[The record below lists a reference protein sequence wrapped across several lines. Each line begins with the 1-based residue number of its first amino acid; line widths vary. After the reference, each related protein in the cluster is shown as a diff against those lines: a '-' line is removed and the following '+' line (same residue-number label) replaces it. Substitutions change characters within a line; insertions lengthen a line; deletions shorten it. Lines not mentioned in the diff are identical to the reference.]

1 MNNNICD
8 RLPLGRSLAV
18 LAKTYFGALTKRL
31 EHLEI
36 ERYYSILI
44 IIESNEKDCTQQF
57 ICDELKMDKVS
68 MVRIIDYL
76 IEKKFVKKV
85 VNPNDRRE
93 HFITLTKKAV
103 SNLPLIHQAI
113 DEVNA
118 AALKGIAKEKQKE
131 LYVHLNTI
139 QQNLATL
146 PSEKIYINYK
156 KASKKS

>member
-8 RLPLGRSLAV
+8 RLPLGRSLAI
-18 LAKTYFGALTKRL
+18 LAKTYYGALTKRL

-44 IIESNEKDCTQQF
+44 LIEIHGMNCTQQF

-85 VNPNDRRE
+85 VNSKDRRE
-93 HFITLTKKAV
+93 HFIQLTNKAIKL
-103 SNLPLIHQAI
+103 LPAIHKAI
-113 DEVNA
+113 EEVNS
-118 AALKGIAKEKQKE
+118 AALKGINHDKRKE
-131 LYVHLNTI
+131 LYAHLNAI
-139 QQNLATL
+139 QRNLAHL
-146 PSEKIYINYK
+146 PSEKIFINYK
-156 KASKKS
+156 KSSRKS

>member
-8 RLPLGRSLAV
+8 RLPLGRSLAI
-18 LAKTYFGALTKRL
+18 LAKTYYGALTKRL

-44 IIESNEKDCTQQF
+44 LIENNGTTCTQQF

-76 IEKKFVKKV
+76 IDKKYVKKV

-93 HFITLTKKAV
+93 HFIQLTTKAIKI
-103 SNLPLIHQAI
+103 LPEIHMAI

-118 AALKGIAKEKQKE
+118 AALNGINKVAQKE
-131 LYVHLNTI
+131 LYHNLNAI
-139 QQNLATL
+139 QRNLAHL
-146 PSEKIYINYK
+146 PAQKIFINYK
-156 KASKKS
+156 KSNKKL

>member
-18 LAKTYFGALTKRL
+18 LAKTYYGALTKRL

-44 IIESNEKDCTQQF
+44 LIENHGSNCTQQF

-76 IEKKFVKKV
+76 IEKKYVKKV
-85 VNPNDRRE
+85 VNPSDRRE
-93 HFITLTKKAV
+93 HFIQLTKKSIAV
-103 SNLPLIHQAI
+103 LPSIHQAI
-113 DEVNA
+113 DEVNT
-118 AALKGIAKEKQKE
+118 AALKGISKEKQKE
-131 LYVHLNTI
+131 LYGHLNTI
-139 QQNLATL
+139 QRNLAHL
-146 PSEKIYINYK
+146 PAEKIFINYK
-156 KASKKS
+156 KSSKKK

>member
-18 LAKTYFGALTKRL
+18 LAKTYYGELTKRL

-44 IIESNEKDCTQQF
+44 LIENHGSNCTQQF

-76 IEKKFVKKV
+76 MEKKYVKKV
-85 VNPNDRRE
+85 VNPSDRRE
-93 HFITLTKKAV
+93 HFIQLTKKSIAV
-103 SNLPLIHQAI
+103 LPSIHQAI
-113 DEVNA
+113 DEVNT
-118 AALKGIAKEKQKE
+118 AALKGISKEKQKE
-131 LYVHLNTI
+131 LYGHLNTI
-139 QQNLATL
+139 QRNLAHL
-146 PSEKIYINYK
+146 PAEKIFINYK
-156 KASKKS
+156 KSSKKK